1 MKRGRSSRRVA
12 RQATLLAA
20 GAVLA
25 LTVAGC
31 TGAPNVTAPN
41 VTAPNVT
48 APPGPADSVAPSST
62 TEAAPATATDSG
74 GQGGGGGGA
83 APAQP
88 TGPVPCRAG
97 TLSVTLGPGGG
108 AAGTIYAP
116 LRFTNK
122 GSRPCV
128 IQGFAGVSYVTG
140 DDGAQV
146 GPAADRD
153 GVKGAPV
160 TLAPGAVA
168 SASLAMVQVL
178 NYDESVCKP
187 TSTRGL
193 RVYPPGDTASVFVPI
208 AGTGCAGS
216 PPGPQL
222 RISTVKSGP
231 GER

>member
-1 MKRGRSSRRVA
+1 MQRDRSSGWAA
-12 RQATLLAA
+12 RGATVLAA

-25 LTVAGC
+25 MTVAGC
-31 TGAPNVTAPN
+31 SGAPTVP
-41 VTAPNVT
+41 
-48 APPGPADSVAPSST
+48 APPSRTDSAAPSST
-62 TEAAPATATDSG
+62 AEAAPGTTTEPSG
-74 GQGGGGGGA
+74 SGEQAGGGGA

-88 TGPVPCRAG
+88 GGPVPCRAG

-108 AAGTIYAP
+108 AAGTVYAP
-116 LRFTNK
+116 LRFSNK

-140 DDGAQV
+140 DNGTQV
-146 GPAADRD
+146 GPAAERD

-187 TSTRGL
+187 TPTRGL

-222 RISTVKSGP
+222 RISTVKAGP

>member
-1 MKRGRSSRRVA
+1 MQRDRSSRRA
-12 RQATLLAA
+12 ACQATVLAA
-20 GAVLA
+20 GVVLA
-25 LTVAGC
+25 LTAAGC
-31 TGAPNVTAPN
+31 SGAPTVA
-41 VTAPNVT
+41 
-48 APPGPADSVAPSST
+48 APPSLTESAAPSST
-62 TEAAPATATDSG
+62 AEAAPTTTEPSG
-74 GQGGGGGGA
+74 SGEQAGGGGGA

-116 LRFTNK
+116 LRFSNK

-140 DDGAQV
+140 DNGTQV
-146 GPAADRD
+146 GPAAERD

-160 TLAPGAVA
+160 TLAPGAIA
-168 SASLAMVQVL
+168 SARLAMVQVL

-187 TSTRGL
+187 TPTRGL
-193 RVYPPGDTASVFVPI
+193 RVYPPGDTASVFVPV

-222 RISTVKSGP
+222 RISTVKAGP

>member
-1 MKRGRSSRRVA
+1 MQRDRWSGWAA
-12 RQATLLAA
+12 RQATVLAA

-25 LTVAGC
+25 MSTALITAGC
-31 TGAPNVTAPN
+31 SGAPTVTAPSSP
-41 VTAPNVT
+41 T
-48 APPGPADSVAPSST
+48 DS
-62 TEAAPATATDSG
+62 AAPASTAEPATSTEPSG
-74 GQGGGGGGA
+74 SGEQAGGGGGA

-88 TGPVPCRAG
+88 GGPVPCRAG
-97 TLSVTLGPGGG
+97 TLSVSLGPGGG
-108 AAGTIYAP
+108 AAGTVYAP
-116 LRFTNK
+116 LRFSNK
-122 GSRPCV
+122 GSPPCV

-140 DDGAQV
+140 DNGTQV
-146 GPAADRD
+146 GPAAERD

-178 NYDESVCKP
+178 NYDEAVCRP
-187 TSTRGL
+187 TPTRGL

-208 AGTGCAGS
+208 AGTGCAGT

-222 RISTVKSGP
+222 RISTVKAGP

>member
-1 MKRGRSSRRVA
+1 MQRDRSSGW
-12 RQATLLAA
+12 ATRGATALAA

-31 TGAPNVTAPN
+31 SGAPT
-41 VTAPNVT
+41 VT
-48 APPGPADSVAPSST
+48 APPSRTDSAAPSST
-62 TEAAPATATDSG
+62 AEAAPGTTTEPSG
-74 GQGGGGGGA
+74 SGEQAGGGGA

-88 TGPVPCRAG
+88 GGPVPCRAG

-108 AAGTIYAP
+108 AAGTVYAP
-116 LRFTNK
+116 LRFSNK

-140 DDGAQV
+140 DNGTQV
-146 GPAADRD
+146 GPAAERD

-187 TSTRGL
+187 TPTRGL

-222 RISTVKSGP
+222 RISTVKAGP

>member
-1 MKRGRSSRRVA
+1 MQRDRSSRRVA
-12 RQATLLAA
+12 RRATVLAA

-25 LTVAGC
+25 LSTALITAGC
-31 TGAPNVTAPN
+31 AGAPT
-41 VTAPNVT
+41 VT
-48 APPGPADSVAPSST
+48 APPSLTDSAAPSST
-62 TEAAPATATDSG
+62 AEAAPGTTTEPSG
-74 GQGGGGGGA
+74 SGEQAGGGGA

-88 TGPVPCRAG
+88 GGPVPCRAG

-108 AAGTIYAP
+108 AAGTVYAP
-116 LRFTNK
+116 LRFSNK

-140 DDGAQV
+140 DNGTQV
-146 GPAADRD
+146 GPAAERD

-187 TSTRGL
+187 TPTRGL
-193 RVYPPGDTASVFVPI
+193 RVYPPGDTASVFVPV

-222 RISTVKSGP
+222 RISTVKAGP

>member
-1 MKRGRSSRRVA
+1 MQRDRSSGW
-12 RQATLLAA
+12 ATRGATALAA

-31 TGAPNVTAPN
+31 SGAPT
-41 VTAPNVT
+41 VT
-48 APPGPADSVAPSST
+48 APPSRTDSAAPSST
-62 TEAAPATATDSG
+62 AEAAPTTTTEPSG
-74 GQGGGGGGA
+74 SGEQAGGGGA

-88 TGPVPCRAG
+88 GGPVPCRAG

-108 AAGTIYAP
+108 AAGTVYAP
-116 LRFTNK
+116 LRFSNK

-140 DDGAQV
+140 DNGTQV
-146 GPAADRD
+146 GPAAERD
-153 GVKGAPV
+153 GVKGVPV

-187 TSTRGL
+187 TPTRGL

-222 RISTVKSGP
+222 RISTVKAGP

>member
-1 MKRGRSSRRVA
+1 MQRDRSSRRAA
-12 RQATLLAA
+12 RQATVLAA

-25 LTVAGC
+25 LSTALITAGC
-31 TGAPNVTAPN
+31 AGAPT
-41 VTAPNVT
+41 VT
-48 APPGPADSVAPSST
+48 APPSLTDTAAPSST
-62 TEAAPATATDSG
+62 AEAAPTTRTEPSG
-74 GQGGGGGGA
+74 SGEQAGGGGGA
-83 APAQP
+83 PPANP
-88 TGPVPCRAG
+88 GGPVPCRAG

-116 LRFTNK
+116 LRFSNK

-140 DDGAQV
+140 DNGTQV
-146 GPAADRD
+146 GPAAERE

-178 NYDESVCKP
+178 NYDESVCRP
-187 TSTRGL
+187 TPTRGL
-193 RVYPPGDTASVFVPI
+193 RVYPPGDTASVFVPV

-222 RISTVKSGP
+222 RISTIKAGP